1 MELEGQDRKQL
12 CDFIFTAGVQQ
23 SAASLLAAVKNSAG
37 RAAQLTPLVRSVY
50 PDKHP
55 HTQHADQLARFC
67 FPHGVLPSP
76 RPQPICSFVT
86 AVTVGGT
93 GGAGERLFLHVL
105 VFPERYGTQL
115 WVPACVAC
123 AGRVLLPRLFRP
135 YLEQLQL
142 RWAAFAALQLGL
154 SEEKFSAQVA
164 EDFASSWKAMA
175 NTLALAPD
183 INLPPP
189 GALTAFEL
197 GDMLFCFATPAPYS
211 SPRSLK
217 ALYLPTLPTPPPSRT
232 HLELTRRLHVPL
244 PPALA
249 ARLLG
254 LMLTGSQCL
263 LFSRSATLLTLT
275 LEGLLALLAPFEWL
289 GAYMPLLPDVA
300 MLESLSTRGPF
311 LMGCLQHMRVGGSG
325 EDTDQRERVSA
336 LYAQRIQQSCY
347 CFDLD
352 QREEVGQCVEAS
364 LLIPPAFG
372 AAIEAALA
380 TFEVEATAITVHHQ
394 HDLDMIHPENEALE
408 NADPEDNEQLP
419 PLEEAGTYDRPLTF
433 RPPRSAPR
441 RELERRSSRPPAA
454 AIVAGVVR
462 GKAELPYK
470 PASEAAVPPPPTG
483 LGRLTEVEAA
493 KRRDRA
499 NESMAV
505 HLAAATRWHAA
516 ETQLLGVIRA
526 EIATLCPPED
536 PVVDD
541 EALERAKA
549 AVAKQ
554 LPPKTPPGFA
564 YAVVHGLLGPTPW
577 LRREEPGT
585 APPSRPASR
594 DASPKRSAGRD
605 VSPKRSV

>member
-1 MELEGQDRKQL
+1 MELEEQDRKQL

-67 FPHGVLPSP
+67 FPYGVLPSP

-263 LFSRSATLLTLT
+263 LFSRSVTLLTLT

-470 PASEAAVPPPPTG
+470 PASEAAVPLPPTG

-594 DASPKRSAGRD
+594 DASPKRSASRD

>member
-1 MELEGQDRKQL
+1 MEVETAIPGRKQL

-50 PDKHP
+50 PDQHP

-86 AVTVGGT
+86 AVTVVGGT
-93 GGAGERLFLHVL
+93 GDRLFLHVL
-105 VFPERYGTQL
+105 VFPERYGTRL

-142 RWAAFAALQLGL
+142 RWTAFAALQTGL
-154 SEEKFSAQVA
+154 TEGKFSAQVA

-175 NTLALAPD
+175 NMLALAPD
-183 INLPPP
+183 IHMPPP

-197 GDMLFCFATPAPYS
+197 GDTLFCFAMPARATPRQLA
-211 SPRSLK
+211 
-217 ALYLPTLPTPPPSRT
+217 ALCLPMLPTPPPSCT
-232 HLELTRRLHVPL
+232 HLELTRRLHVTL

-249 ARLLG
+249 VRLLG
-254 LMLTGSQCL
+254 LVLTGSQCL

-275 LEGLLALLAPFEWL
+275 LEALLALLAPLEWT

-325 EDTDQRERVSA
+325 EGTDPRERVSA
-336 LYAQRIQQSCY
+336 NYAQRIQQSCY

-352 QREEVGQCVEAS
+352 QREEVGQCEEAS
-364 LLIPPAFG
+364 LPMPPAMG
-372 AAIEAALA
+372 AAIEAGLV
-380 TFEVEATAITVHHQ
+380 TFELEATAISLEHQ
-394 HDLDMIHPENEALE
+394 RVLDMLHPENEALE
-408 NADPEDNEQLP
+408 NADPEDHEQLP

-433 RPPRSAPR
+433 RPPRTASR
-441 RELERRSSRPPAA
+441 SELERRSSRPPAA

-462 GKAELPYK
+462 GKAELPYA
-470 PASEAAVPPPPTG
+470 PASEAAVPPPPTA
-483 LGRLTEVEAA
+483 LGKLTEVQAT

-499 NESMAV
+499 NETMAA
-505 HLAAATRWHAA
+505 HLKAATRWHAA
-516 ETQLLGVIRA
+516 ETRLLDVVHA
-526 EIATLCPPED
+526 EIGHLCPPED
-536 PVVDD
+536 PVADD

-564 YAVVHGLLGPTPW
+564 HAVVQGLLGPTPW
-577 LRREEPGT
+577 LRREEQGT
-585 APPSRPASR
+585 AAP
-594 DASPKRSAGRD
+594 
-605 VSPKRSV
+605 

>member
-1 MELEGQDRKQL
+1 MELEEQDRKQL

-67 FPHGVLPSP
+67 FPYGVLPSP

-263 LFSRSATLLTLT
+263 LFSRSVTLLTLT

-594 DASPKRSAGRD
+594 DASPKRSASRD

>member
-1 MELEGQDRKQL
+1 MEVPSGNTALSWRHRKAVPRPDGALGRHPMELEEQDRKQL

-67 FPHGVLPSP
+67 FPYGVLPSP

-454 AIVAGVVR
+454 AIKV
-462 GKAELPYK
+462 
-470 PASEAAVPPPPTG
+470 
-483 LGRLTEVEAA
+483 GRACVY
-493 KRRDRA
+493 RR
-499 NESMAV
+499 
-505 HLAAATRWHAA
+505 
-516 ETQLLGVIRA
+516 
-526 EIATLCPPED
+526 
-536 PVVDD
+536 
-541 EALERAKA
+541 
-549 AVAKQ
+549 
-554 LPPKTPPGFA
+554 
-564 YAVVHGLLGPTPW
+564 
-577 LRREEPGT
+577 
-585 APPSRPASR
+585 
-594 DASPKRSAGRD
+594 
-605 VSPKRSV
+605 